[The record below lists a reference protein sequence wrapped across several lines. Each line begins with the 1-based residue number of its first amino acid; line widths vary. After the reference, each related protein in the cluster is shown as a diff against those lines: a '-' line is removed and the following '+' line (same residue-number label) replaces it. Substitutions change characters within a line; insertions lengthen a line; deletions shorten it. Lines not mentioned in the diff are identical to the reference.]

1 MIEEVIISLLANYL
15 NVCDYELDGSTHL
28 FMEYSLNDS
37 DIEEIIEM
45 LEDEFEIE
53 INPDDFNELESIR
66 EIAEYIEYMV

>member
-1 MIEEVIISLLANYL
+1 
-15 NVCDYELDGSTHL
+15 
-28 FMEYSLNDS
+28 
-37 DIEEIIEM
+37 M